1 MSIISDSKRFW
12 PILMANGLYYLLAGM
27 SEAVIAKEVYA
38 VLSPRLIS
46 LQSIIGWGGGILLGM
61 AWSRWGKKLFPLLIP
76 MHLAQ
81 MVASV
86 AYLIYTEA
94 TMNILVYWILGQGMY
109 IFLGGLADKI
119 FDGACAWFFKK
130 PEDRASIDNL
140 EDMVACF
147 AGFLGYF
154 ISIIYVPHIRM
165 AIFLKFLATFSW
177 CLGLLIY
184 TVSHKSE
191 LELDPPAK
199 EKNSAS

>member
-1 MSIISDSKRFW
+1 MSILADSKRFW
-12 PILMANGLYYLLAGM
+12 PILMANGLYYLFAGM

-76 MHLAQ
+76 MHTAQ
-81 MVASV
+81 MLASI

-119 FDGACAWFFKK
+119 FDGACA
-130 PEDRASIDNL
+130 
-140 EDMVACF
+140 
-147 AGFLGYF
+147 
-154 ISIIYVPHIRM
+154 
-165 AIFLKFLATFSW
+165 TFSW
-177 CLGLLIY
+177 CLGLLTYNI
-184 TVSHKSE
+184 SHKSD
-191 LELDPPAK
+191 LELALPSQKFPSSQQKTGDD
-199 EKNSAS
+199 